1 MPGSGGG
8 ISQAADSPSCCS
20 SCCRRLFTL
29 VNEFARASW
38 ISESIS
44 TLAVLEG
51 KSPNAESTIRLA
63 ASFIDSPSRHC
74 SERLDNNSSGIRNE
88 MILVAIVYGAF
99 TSCTRLP
106 YHDCMQM
113 STTVSLKS
121 VYSRI
126 RKRKQIAMKRVIA
139 HRTF

>member
-44 TLAVLEG
+44 ALAVLEG

-63 ASFIDSPSRHC
+63 ASFMDSPSRHC
-74 SERLDNNSSGIRNE
+74 PERLGTNSSGIRNE
-88 MILVAIVYGAF
+88 IILVTIVNALF
-99 TSCTRLP
+99 TSCTRVH
-106 YHDCMQM
+106 YHETPLRDASAANPLVSGK
-113 STTVSLKS
+113 STKDG
-121 VYSRI
+121 
-126 RKRKQIAMKRVIA
+126 A
-139 HRTF
+139 